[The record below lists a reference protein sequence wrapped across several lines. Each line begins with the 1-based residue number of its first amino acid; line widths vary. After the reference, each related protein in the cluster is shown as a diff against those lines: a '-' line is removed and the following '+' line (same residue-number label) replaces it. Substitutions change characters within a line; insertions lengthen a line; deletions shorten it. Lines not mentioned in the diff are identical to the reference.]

1 VKKRLWWGIG
11 IVIVL
16 ALAVTG
22 WWFWK
27 SAQGPLK
34 VSAGIVTPITMQEDV
49 YATGNV
55 IPNSRQEVHVLSPGL
70 VSKVAVK
77 VGDTVKV
84 GQILVALDSTAADV
98 QAAQAQANVDAAQA
112 SVKAAQSNLDDLKK
126 AQSAAQASAGNAGAG
141 QGSMGIVNISGT
153 GGGSVNG
160 SNSSGAVVSGNS
172 LPTGF
177 SSNSMA
183 GSGAVHQAEGTLAQS
198 QAALKQAQEALK
210 LAQVQ
215 QNQLNYKA
223 AIAGTVLEV
232 NVQVGDLAAIQLPM
246 VIAADLS
253 QMKVAVQLNEM
264 DAGKVQA
271 GGKVTVTSKTLGSTS
286 LTGVIEKIA
295 PEAVAQASVQGN
307 ASPTVA
313 VTIRLDKVPAG
324 LKPGYN
330 VNIQAIAATKKGV
343 LAVPQESL
351 FQEGNK
357 NLVYRIQDGR
367 LYKTEVKV
375 GIGNDT
381 HQEITAGL
389 KSGDRIVLNPSN
401 ALTEGM
407 SVVPE
412 QGSGG
417 A

>member
-22 WWFWK
+22 WWFRK

-34 VSAGIVTPITMQEDV
+34 VSSGIVTPITMQEDV

-70 VSKVAVK
+70 VSKAAVK

-84 GQILVALDSTAADV
+84 GQVLVALDSTAADV
-98 QAAQAQANVDAAQA
+98 QVAQAQASVDAAQA
-112 SVKAAQSNLDDLKK
+112 SVKAAQSNLDDIKK
-126 AQSAAQASAGNAGAG
+126 AQSAAQTSAVNAGAG
-141 QGSMGIVNISGT
+141 QGGMGIVNISGT
-153 GGGSVNG
+153 GGGNLNG
-160 SNSSGAVVSGNS
+160 SGSSAGVAGGNS
-172 LPTGF
+172 LPT
-177 SSNSMA
+177 SSSANMA

-215 QNQLNYKA
+215 QNQLSYKA